1 MERRLPFLPFI
12 FNHLPVKR
20 VSRNKEITQGK
31 TNVSDQLR
39 MTVHAS
45 LLAALI
51 AAGAYIAV
59 PIGPVPIVLQNMFV
73 LLAGLLLGS
82 RWGLAAVGVYLLAG
96 ACGLPVFAGGTGGIG
111 RFAGPTGGY
120 LIGYLPAVFIVGLL
134 SKYEKTSLD
143 IVGMILATTII
154 YATGVVWL
162 QMITDMD
169 VSKALAV
176 GMYPFLVGDALKIAA
191 AATIARTIR
200 PVIRKSG

>member
-1 MERRLPFLPFI
+1 MPLTKD
-12 FNHLPVKR
+12 NTK
-20 VSRNKEITQGK
+20 NKETVNRE
-31 TNVSDQLR
+31 TNVPEQLR

-51 AAGAYIAV
+51 AAGAYISV
-59 PIGPVPIVLQNMFV
+59 PIGPVPIILQNMFI

-111 RFAGPTGGY
+111 RFAGSTGGY

-134 SKYEKTSLD
+134 SKYEKTTFD
-143 IVGMILATTII
+143 VIGMILGTLII
-154 YATGVVWL
+154 YSIGVAWL
-162 QMITDMD
+162 QFITGMAF
-169 VSKALAV
+169 SKALTL

-191 AATIARTIR
+191 AAAIAKTIR
-200 PVIRKSG
+200 PVISKKG

>member
-1 MERRLPFLPFI
+1 MPLTKD
-12 FNHLPVKR
+12 NTK
-20 VSRNKEITQGK
+20 NKETVHRE
-31 TNVSDQLR
+31 TNVPEQLR

-51 AAGAYIAV
+51 AAGAYISV
-59 PIGPVPIVLQNMFV
+59 PIGPVPIILQNMFI

-134 SKYEKTSLD
+134 SKYEKTTFD
-143 IVGMILATTII
+143 VIGMILGTLII
-154 YATGVVWL
+154 YLIGVAWL
-162 QMITDMD
+162 QFITGMAFL
-169 VSKALAV
+169 KALAL

-191 AATIARTIR
+191 AAAIAKTIR
-200 PVIRKSG
+200 PVIRKKG